1 MEMDISDC
9 ATCAQASMDTFKS
22 SADDGGLVPSF
33 SHGLATTSYIQGQIF
48 DVVTNFVNS
57 NNPDPAKTT
66 DQLAAAI
73 QSAM

>member
-1 MEMDISDC
+1 MDMSGFDS
-9 ATCAQASMDTFKS
+9 CAQASMDTFKS

-33 SHGLATTSYIQGQIF
+33 AHGLATTSYVQGQIF

-57 NNPDPAKTT
+57 DNKDPVRAT

-73 QSAM
+73 QAAL

>member
-1 MEMDISDC
+1 
-9 ATCAQASMDTFKS
+9 
-22 SADDGGLVPSF
+22 
-33 SHGLATTSYIQGQIF
+33 TTSYIQGQIF

>member
-1 MEMDISDC
+1 MSGFD
-9 ATCAQASMDTFKS
+9 TCAQASMETFKS

-33 SHGLATTSYIQGQIF
+33 AHGLATTSYVQGQIF

-57 NNPDPAKTT
+57 DNKDPARAT

-73 QSAM
+73 QAAL